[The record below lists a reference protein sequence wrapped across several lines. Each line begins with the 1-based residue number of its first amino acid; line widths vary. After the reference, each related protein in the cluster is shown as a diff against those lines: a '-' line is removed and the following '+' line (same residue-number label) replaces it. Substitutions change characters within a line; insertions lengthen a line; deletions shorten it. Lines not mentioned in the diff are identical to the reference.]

1 MKLTHIV
8 ERVRTLVVAAGFG
21 VLACLGSSPAFAA
34 DTKAKIDPIADAPL
48 IVTATKIACDPSAA
62 KLIGPTDY
70 VKPDGSKAKANIYEI
85 ACKAGPGFIAIAVS
99 TSDVPQTFTCM
110 AAFEAHKK
118 NPSGVACSLPENTPP
133 YKWLGDVAKTYI
145 PNCDINNARLVGSS
159 KSEPLIDRYEVGCA
173 ATAGGVIDYPQLA
186 SSAKPSFKSC
196 LVMEGASACQ
206 FTTKEQLT
214 AAMAPLAN
222 KADAKCKVKDVRFVG
237 ASASEDSLFYEFGCS
252 NQTGFMVQVKSDNT
266 YIKTIPCAAAAGI
279 AGGCTLTD
287 MGVAANGQKGYYTT
301 TLKAA
306 GINCTV
312 SDYNLIGQQESSK
325 RDYVEFKCPEQKW
338 GLIGFVPQPG
348 STAGTRVND
357 CFIDQLS
364 RKSCTYVTAD
374 QLKAQWD
381 VLIKAAEPTKGCDVA
396 QVRYIGES
404 ANLTNGVI
412 AELACKNKRGYIAVV
427 NSERTKLEL
436 TTPCRIAKAHNDPE
450 QCQIEGNGTY
460 NE

>member
-1 MKLTHIV
+1 MKLTHLA
-8 ERVRTLVVAAGFG
+8 ERLRTLVVAAGFA
-21 VLACLGSSPAFAA
+21 VVACLGSNTAFAA
-34 DTKAKIDPIADAPL
+34 DTKPKIDPMADAPL
-48 IVTATKIACDPSAA
+48 IAATTKIACDPSAA
-62 KLIGPTDY
+62 KLLGPTDY
-70 VKPDGSKAKANIYEI
+70 VKPDGTKAKANIYEI
-85 ACKAGPGFIAIAVS
+85 ACKTGPGFIAIAVS
-99 TSDVPQTFTCM
+99 TSEVPQTFTCM

-118 NPSGVACSLPENTPP
+118 NPNGVACGLPENTPP

-145 PNCDINNARLVGSS
+145 ANCDLNNARLVGST
-159 KSEPLIDRYEVGCA
+159 KSDPLIDRYEVGCA
-173 ATAGGVIDYPQLA
+173 AGAGGVIDYPQLA
-186 SSAKPSFKSC
+186 STAKPSFKSC

-214 AAMAPLAN
+214 ASMAPLAA
-222 KADAKCKVKDVRFVG
+222 KADPKCQVKDVRFVG
-237 ASASEDSLFYEFGCS
+237 ASASEDSVFYEFGCS
-252 NQTGFMVQVKSDNT
+252 NQAGFMVQVKGDNT
-266 YIKTIPCAAAAGI
+266 YVKTITCAAAAGI

-287 MGVAANGQKGYYTT
+287 MGVAASGQKGYYTT

-306 GINCTV
+306 GINCNV

-348 STAGTRVND
+348 STAGVRVND

-381 VLIKAAEPTKGCDVA
+381 VLIKAAEPTKNCDVSE
-396 QVRYIGES
+396 VRYIGES
-404 ANLTNGVI
+404 SAINNGVI
-412 AELACKNKRGYIAVV
+412 AELACKNKRGYIVV
-427 NSERTKLEL
+427 ANAARTKLEL
-436 TTPCRIAKAHNDPE
+436 DTPCRIAKAHNDE
-450 QCQIEGNGTY
+450 QQCQIKDNGTY